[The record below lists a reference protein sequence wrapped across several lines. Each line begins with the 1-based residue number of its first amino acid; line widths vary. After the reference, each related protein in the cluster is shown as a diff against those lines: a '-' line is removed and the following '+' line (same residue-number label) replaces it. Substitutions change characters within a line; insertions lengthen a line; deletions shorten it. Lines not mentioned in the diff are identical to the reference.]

1 MSLTVFP
8 GRCTLYSMKGT
19 ASILPILLLLWLV
32 LSNRAG
38 ATSLTI
44 TITNLPSTGHTA
56 EGQTVACAGTLN
68 GWDNSATVAT
78 VTGGR
83 LTYTFSDTGSLS
95 ALGSDWSDLP
105 VGANA
110 AFQFVVPGSWSE
122 RVVKADFNSN
132 DGNFRVAL
140 VEGTANTIEI
150 DAGPVPTLVNQAG
163 SVCVNGTI
171 ESPVVPIDRLRF
183 AFPGGRWKTLVM
195 SYDDGHVQDRG
206 VIPLLNAHGIRG
218 TFHLNSNPLDDD
230 TFVTSAEVGT
240 LYAEHEVS
248 SHTVDHP
255 YLDQLGDDSVRWEI
269 GTDCS
274 TLGALAGYTI
284 RSMSYPFGAFNN
296 RIMALA
302 YEQGVRSARTTL
314 DTYSLD
320 YLPPNPLKWHP
331 TCHHAAAQGMAE
343 AFVARTGEEM
353 SLLFIWGHSYELDY
367 GASNNSWSYFA
378 WLCELLGDRGDTWY
392 ATMSEVYD
400 YLATIRALSY
410 PTSNCVY
417 NPSGSIT
424 VWAKLAGRLCRIH
437 PGKRMTY
444 PAGIVDATPESPQ
457 ESAAVTIRYSPS
469 TNALGQAAQ
478 IQLHIGH
485 DGWQDVCDV
494 VMTKTD
500 ASTWSGTYPISGGA
514 QKINFAFTD
523 GLGTWDDNGGSDW
536 SMAVKA
542 AGTNT
547 PAAVQLMIA
556 SPAIAATPAFGQNN
570 IGDAFDI
577 NPSGG
582 FLATTA
588 QGGFGSFGS
597 FYIAGDS
604 SNLYLGA
611 IGCDPEGSN
620 NALIVFL
627 ALDTMS
633 DGVANLWNLTGT
645 PFGLD
650 HLHNVWL
657 EPAANVAI
665 VIGDEWGDGTYAHFN
680 LGSGYDFGQGV
691 FYLSSNATSFLPVP
705 GAQLSQFDGSGT
717 NQTVSTDDDGDRST
731 ERWEV
736 SIPWASLN
744 ASSGFRSLHAL
755 HVSGLIV
762 SDGVSGSDRYISANY
777 FGASAAGAIDEYGNF
792 GFNFVSLQG
801 RRIGLPY
808 EDSDLDGLCDL
819 HECMAGT
826 DAADAESLL
835 KMAQIHSQSG
845 QCRLQ
850 FDSVAGKQYQIQY
863 KLDLASDTPWLD
875 LASPLT
881 ATGGVCC
888 ATNLVDN
895 AASVY
900 YRIRLVTP

>member
-1 MSLTVFP
+1 MSLTFSP
-8 GRCTLYSMKGT
+8 ESCTFYSMKSTG
-19 ASILPILLLLWLV
+19 SILPILLLLWLV

-38 ATSLTI
+38 GTSLTI
-44 TITNLPSTGHTA
+44 VITNLPSSGYTA
-56 EGQTVACAGTLN
+56 EGQTVAFVGTLN

-83 LTYTFSDTGSLS
+83 LTYTFSDTGPLS
-95 ALGSDWSDLP
+95 ALGSDWSDTP
-105 VGANA
+105 AGANTG
-110 AFQFVVPGSWSE
+110 FQFVQPGTWNSA
-122 RVVKADFNSN
+122 VKADFNSN

-140 VEGTANTIEI
+140 VDGIANTIEI
-150 DAGPVPTLVNQAG
+150 DAGPVPTRIDQAG
-163 SVCVNGTI
+163 AVRVNGVV
-171 ESPVVPIDRLRF
+171 ENPVVPIDRSRF
-183 AFPGGRWKTLVM
+183 AFPGGRWKALVM

-206 VIPLLNAHGIRG
+206 VIPIFNAHGIKG
-218 TFHLNSNPLDDD
+218 TFHLNSASINSD
-230 TFVTSAEVGT
+230 TFVTSSEVGT
-240 LYAEHEVS
+240 LYSGHEVS

-274 TLGALAGYTI
+274 TLGSWAGYTI

-302 YEQGVRSARTTL
+302 SEQGVHSSRTTL

-367 GASNNSWSYFA
+367 DASNNSWSYFA

-400 YLATIRALSY
+400 YLAAIRALSY

-424 VWAKLAGRLCRIH
+424 VWAKLAGRLYRIQ
-437 PGKRMTY
+437 PGKKMTY

-457 ESAAVTIRYSPS
+457 EGAAVTIRYSPS

-485 DGWQDVCDV
+485 DGWQDTRDV
-494 VMTKTD
+494 TMIKAD
-500 ASTWSGTYPISGGA
+500 DSTWTGVYPISNNA

-523 GLGTWDDNGGSDW
+523 GLGIWDDNGGSDW

-542 AGTNT
+542 AITNT
-547 PAAVQLMIA
+547 PAAVQLMIGSPVVSAPPA
-556 SPAIAATPAFGQNN
+556 SGQNN
-570 IGDAFDI
+570 TGDAFDI

-582 FLATTA
+582 CLATSA

-597 FYIAGDS
+597 VYVAGDAC
-604 SNLYLGA
+604 NLYLGA
-611 IGCDPEGSN
+611 TGCDPGGSN

-633 DGVANLWNLTGT
+633 DGAANLWTMSGT

-650 HLHNVWL
+650 HLHNVGL

-665 VIGDEWGDGTYAHFN
+665 VIGDEWGDGTYPHFN
-680 LGSGYDFGQGV
+680 LESGYDFGQGV
-691 FYLSSNATSFLPVP
+691 YYLSSNATSFLPVP
-705 GAQLSQFDGSGT
+705 GARLSQFDGSGT
-717 NQTVSTDDDGDRST
+717 NQTVSTDDDGNRPTD
-731 ERWEV
+731 RWEV
-736 SIPWASLN
+736 SIPWSSLN
-744 ASSGFRSLHAL
+744 ASSGFRSLRSL
-755 HVSGLIV
+755 HVSGLIAG
-762 SDGVSGSDRYISANY
+762 DGISGSDRYLSANY
-777 FGASAAGAIDEYGNF
+777 LGALAEGTIDNYGNY
-792 GFNFVSLQG
+792 GFNFVTLAG

-808 EDSDLDGLCDL
+808 EDSDLDGMCDL
-819 HECMAGT
+819 HEFMAGT
-826 DAADAESLL
+826 DAADADSLL
-835 KMAQIHSQSG
+835 KMAQIRSQNG

-850 FDSVAGKQYQIQY
+850 FDSIAGKQYQIQY
-863 KLDLASDTPWLD
+863 KLDLTSNTPWLD
-875 LASPLT
+875 LVGPLT
-881 ATGGVCC
+881 ATGGVCS
-888 ATNLVDN
+888 ATNLIEN
-895 AASVY
+895 ATSVY
-900 YRIRLVTP
+900 YRIRLNTP